1 MATNKTSVGGS
12 DGDNRSKATHV
23 SIPAPNVL
31 VAEFV
36 VVGTSPYVQNKFSH
50 KAGQKMKEKQEQG
63 SQGKKGTKREPK
75 DFKQCYED
83 AKHKAK
89 AGWCGIPAPAFRNA
103 MISACRVVGF
113 KMTHAKLSVFTEA
126 DGYDVDDG
134 TPLVRIT
141 KGEPIY
147 HEAAVRLESGVC
159 DIHARPMWR
168 EGWEA
173 RVRIR
178 YDGDQFSLADVS
190 NLLAR
195 AGLQVG
201 VGEGRADSKNS
212 AGIGWGF
219 FAMKGV

>member
-1 MATNKTSVGGS
+1 
-12 DGDNRSKATHV
+12 
-23 SIPAPNVL
+23 
-31 VAEFV
+31 
-36 VVGTSPYVQNKFSH
+36 
-50 KAGQKMKEKQEQG
+50 
-63 SQGKKGTKREPK
+63 
-75 DFKQCYED
+75 
-83 AKHKAK
+83 
-89 AGWCGIPAPAFRNA
+89 
-103 MISACRVVGF
+103 
-113 KMTHAKLSVFTEA
+113 
-126 DGYDVDDG
+126 
-134 TPLVRIT
+134 
-141 KGEPIY
+141 
-147 HEAAVRLESGVC
+147 
-159 DIHARPMWR
+159 MWR